1 MPETGHKKK
10 KRSMLTP
17 QGWWDSP
24 IAGKVHFQS
33 KYEKLFCEWLD
44 KQGYEWRKNKERF
57 PYISPFD
64 GKQHMYI
71 PDFVLVDTTP
81 EHNPQIYIEVKGMVR
96 KADPAKFE
104 AFPDDKI
111 LVLLGYEELKELGLD
126 VWDPM
131 SEPKARELKPGQ
143 WPYKLLQNMPD
154 FWERGELTEGLKRKV
169 DPKPFYQYFMPG
181 KWDRAKYFKNGKRI

>member
-1 MPETGHKKK
+1 MPEIKHKKK

-33 KYEKLFCEWLD
+33 KYEKLFCEFLD
-44 KQGYEWRKNKERF
+44 NNKLNWRKNKERF

-64 GKQHMYI
+64 SRQHSYI
-71 PDFVLVDTTP
+71 PDFIVFTSSG
-81 EHNPQIYIEVKGMVR
+81 EKIYIEVKGMVR

-104 AFPDDKI
+104 AFPEDKK
-111 LVLLGYEELKELGLD
+111 LVLLGYEELKGLGLD

-131 SEPKARELKPGQ
+131 TAFRNEEPLREDQ

-154 FWERGELTEGLKRKV
+154 FWERGELTEELKKKV
-169 DPKPFYQYFMPG
+169 DPKPFYELLV
-181 KWDRAKYFKNGKRI
+181 R

>member
-1 MPETGHKKK
+1 MPEIKHKKK

-33 KYEKLFCEWLD
+33 SYERKFCAFLDEHKLN
-44 KQGYEWRKNKERF
+44 WRKNKERF

-64 GKQHMYI
+64 GKQHNYI
-71 PDFVLVDTTP
+71 PDFVILDNTIHQYP
-81 EHNPQIYIEVKGMVR
+81 YLYIEVKGMVR

-104 AFPDDKI
+104 AFPRDKK
-111 LVLLGYEELKELGLD
+111 LVLLGYEELKKLGLD

-131 SEPKARELKPGQ
+131 TAFKNKEPLREDQ

-154 FWERGELTEGLKRKV
+154 FWERGELSDTLKEKV
-169 DPKPFYQYFMPG
+169 SPKVFFDLI
-181 KWDRAKYFKNGKRI
+181 K

>member
-1 MPETGHKKK
+1 MPEIKHKKK

-33 KYEKLFCEWLD
+33 KYEKLFCEFLD
-44 KQGYEWRKNKERF
+44 NNKLDWRKNKERF

-64 GKQHMYI
+64 NRQHNYI
-71 PDFVLVDTTP
+71 PDFIVFTSSG
-81 EHNPQIYIEVKGMVR
+81 EKIYIEVKGMVR

-104 AFPDDKI
+104 AFPEDKK
-111 LVLLGYEELKELGLD
+111 LVLLGYEELKGLGLD

-131 SEPKARELKPGQ
+131 TAFKNKEPLREDQ

-154 FWERGELTEGLKRKV
+154 FWERGELTEELKKKV
-169 DPKPFYQYFMPG
+169 DPKPFYDLCQ
-181 KWDRAKYFKNGKRI
+181 N

>member
-1 MPETGHKKK
+1 MPEIKHQKK

-33 KYEKLFCEWLD
+33 SYERKFCKFLDEKKLN
-44 KQGYEWRKNKERF
+44 WRKNKERF
-57 PYISPFD
+57 SYTSPFD
-64 GKQHMYI
+64 GKEHKYV
-71 PDFVLVDTTP
+71 PDFVILSTENEP
-81 EHNPQIYIEVKGMVR
+81 LMYLEVKGMVR

-104 AFPDDKI
+104 AFPNDKK
-111 LVLLGYEELKELGLD
+111 LVLLGYEELKKLGLD

-131 SEPKARELKPGQ
+131 SEPKAKELKPDQ

-154 FWERGELTEGLKRKV
+154 FWERGELTEELKKKV
-169 DPKPFYQYFMPG
+169 DSKSFFDLCS
-181 KWDRAKYFKNGKRI
+181 KK

>member
-1 MPETGHKKK
+1 MPEIKHKKK

-33 KYEKLFCEWLD
+33 KYEKLFCEYLD
-44 KQGYEWRKNKERF
+44 NNHCNWRKNKERF
-57 PYISPFD
+57 PYTSPFD
-64 GKQHMYI
+64 NKVHNYI
-71 PDFVLVDTTP
+71 PDFVIVDS
-81 EHNPQIYIEVKGMVR
+81 EEKPQIYIEVKGMVR

-104 AFPDDKI
+104 AFPKDKT
-111 LVLLGYEELKELGLD
+111 LVLLGYEELKGLGLD

-131 SEPKARELKPGQ
+131 EMNNKPLKEGQ

-154 FWERGELTEGLKRKV
+154 FWERGELTEELKQKV
-169 DPKPFYQYFMPG
+169 DSKPFLEYVR
-181 KWDRAKYFKNGKRI
+181 KSKSESSR

>member
-1 MPETGHKKK
+1 MPEIKHKKK

-33 KYEKLFCEWLD
+33 KYEKLFCEFLD
-44 KQGYEWRKNKERF
+44 NNKLNWRKNKERF

-64 GKQHMYI
+64 NRQHSYI
-71 PDFVLVDTTP
+71 PDFIVFTSSG
-81 EHNPQIYIEVKGMVR
+81 EKIYIEVKGMVR

-104 AFPDDKI
+104 AFPEDKK
-111 LVLLGYEELKELGLD
+111 LVLLGYEELKGLGLD

-131 SEPKARELKPGQ
+131 TAFKGKELKPDQ

-154 FWERGELTEGLKRKV
+154 FWERGELTEELKKKV
-169 DPKPFYQYFMPG
+169 DPKPLYKLLKEG
-181 KWDRAKYFKNGKRI
+181 

>member
-1 MPETGHKKK
+1 MPEIKHEKK

-33 KYEKLFCEWLD
+33 KYEKLFCEFLD
-44 KQGYEWRKNKERF
+44 SHKLNWRKNKERF

-64 GKQHMYI
+64 GKQHNYI
-71 PDFVLVDTTP
+71 PDFVILDNTIHQYP
-81 EHNPQIYIEVKGMVR
+81 YLYIEVKGMIR

-104 AFPDDKI
+104 AFPEGKK
-111 LVLLGYEELKELGLD
+111 LVLLGYEELKSLGLD
-126 VWDPM
+126 VKDPM
-131 SEPKARELKPGQ
+131 EYFRNPDGTEKKLEPDR

-154 FWERGELTEGLKRKV
+154 FQERGELTEELKKKV
-169 DPKPFYQYFMPG
+169 DPKPFYE
-181 KWDRAKYFKNGKRI
+181 IL

>member
-1 MPETGHKKK
+1 
-10 KRSMLTP
+10 MLTP

-33 KYEKLFCEWLD
+33 SYERKFCAYLD
-44 KQGYEWRKNKERF
+44 EHKFNWRKNKERF

-64 GKQHMYI
+64 GKQHMYV
-71 PDFVLVDTTP
+71 PDFVLLNNDGSIHCYV
-81 EHNPQIYIEVKGMVR
+81 EVKGMVR

-104 AFPDDKI
+104 AFPKDKK
-111 LVLLGYEELKELGLD
+111 LVLLGYEELKSLGLD

-131 SEPKARELKPGQ
+131 SEPKAKKLKPDQ

-154 FWERGELTEGLKRKV
+154 FWERGELTEELKQKV
-169 DPKPFYQYFMPG
+169 DAKPFFEICL
-181 KWDRAKYFKNGKRI
+181 KK